1 HPVRVVEETCVD
13 EQGGF
18 GGGAGFV
25 GEREGCDQRPLAAP
39 QVMGQLAALPRLDA
53 VVRTLVSAS
62 RVPVVLPVVDEHVLD
77 ALAVSLVQELRRIAA
92 DTEDEVAVLEVEAH
106 DAAEAR
112 GPESAHRLL
121 HGLRP
126 PRADDDKSH
135 GESVSFSRTASRSGM
150 PSFTIS
156 STGASRIA
164 CTEPKCRRRARL
176 RAGPI
181 PSTESSGDVSA
192 LRARTLRWWVIAKRC
207 ASSRIR
213 WTRNMPG

>member
-39 QVMGQLAALPRLDA
+39 QVMGQLAALPRLDG
-53 VVRTLVSAS
+53 VVRALVSAS

-92 DTEDEVAVLEVEAH
+92 DAEDEVAVLEVEAH
-106 DAAEAR
+106 DAAEA
-112 GPESAHRLL
+112 GGLESAQRLL
-121 HGLRP
+121 HALRR

-135 GESVSFSRTASRSGM
+135 VKASLSTAPPTVQGC
-150 PSFTIS
+150 P
-156 STGASRIA
+156 AS
-164 CTEPKCRRRARL
+164 
-176 RAGPI
+176 
-181 PSTESSGDVSA
+181 
-192 LRARTLRWWVIAKRC
+192 
-207 ASSRIR
+207 
-213 WTRNMPG
+213 